1 MKFCPNCRLT
11 YDDSANACG
20 QCGGQL
26 SYIPQQAQ
34 VTDPTDHTAKFSP
47 EDISANKVL
56 AMIPYLMGWIG
67 IIITLLASGT
77 SPYASFHVK
86 QALKIQVVLILAT
99 LMNIVPFLGWLAY
112 IVVAIILVVV
122 QIICFINVCK
132 GKAKE
137 PAIICNISFL
147 K

>member
-11 YDDSANACG
+11 FDDTANACS

-26 SYIPQQAQ
+26 SWVPQA
-34 VTDPTDHTAKFSP
+34 DPTDHTAKFSK

-99 LMNIVPFLGWLAY
+99 LLNIIPFLGTLAF
-112 IVVAIILVVV
+112 AILAIALVVV
-122 QIICFINVCK
+122 EIICFINVCK

-137 PAIICNISFL
+137 PAIIKNITFL